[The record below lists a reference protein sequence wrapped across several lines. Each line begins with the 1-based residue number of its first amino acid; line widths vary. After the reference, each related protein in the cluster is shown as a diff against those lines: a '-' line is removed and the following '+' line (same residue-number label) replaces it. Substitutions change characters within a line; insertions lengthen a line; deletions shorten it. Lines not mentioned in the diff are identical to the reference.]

1 MYGIVAD
8 KIIFNIPD
16 KKTVLFNFLQN
27 LLGRFTWDDSPK
39 FSKTWEK
46 KFSVRDFK
54 MIVDG

>member
-1 MYGIVAD
+1 MAIDCEYSNIYSIVAD

-39 FSKTWEK
+39 F
-46 KFSVRDFK
+46 
-54 MIVDG
+54 